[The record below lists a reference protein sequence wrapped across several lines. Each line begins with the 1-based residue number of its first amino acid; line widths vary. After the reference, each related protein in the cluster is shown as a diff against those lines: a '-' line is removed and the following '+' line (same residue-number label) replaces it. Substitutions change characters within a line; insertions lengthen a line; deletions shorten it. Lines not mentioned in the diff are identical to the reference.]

1 MTCKRGVL
9 ATLSFFAVVLAG
21 SPLFG
26 QGTGTL
32 SGTVQDRSGASLP
45 GASVTATSQ
54 GTGVPRETKTD
65 ETGHYLLPL
74 LPIGTYSIKVTAQG
88 FQPVEQ
94 KDLTLQVDETREVD
108 FSLAPATL
116 QQTVEVSATAVAVET
131 SNATLGQVIT
141 SQQVA
146 ELPLNGRDFVQL
158 ATLSPGTVSETNPGS
173 FFTTGGSSE
182 VAIRGSFSLS
192 VGGSRANST
201 DWLLDGVDNNELT
214 AGGISILPDID
225 ALQEFKVLTYNYSAE
240 YGTRGG
246 PTVLLTTK
254 NGTNDFHGSLFEFLR
269 NTDLDARDF
278 FAPNRGEFKQNQFG
292 GTLGGPIKKDKT
304 FFFFDYQGKRSLEG
318 LTFLGTVP
326 TQNERSGIFPQSLS
340 VCPVTFPQ
348 CPIGFPQLYNP
359 YSTTTD
365 ASGNIVRTPF
375 LCDGSGNPEPTN
387 AGGIQ
392 TAGTP
397 CNTIPPSLINPIA
410 TQMVNFYPA
419 PTFSD
424 TLTDNY
430 SNVPVRNLK
439 EGESDLRLDHNF
451 SSKDS
456 LYARFS
462 YDQATVYQP
471 GGSPGFAEA
480 NAFASTQS
488 LADHSR
494 NAALSET
501 HVFSP
506 NSINRATVG
515 FNRDFNHILSFGTG
529 SCESQKLNIP
539 GANLGGV
546 SCGLVSTEVNGPYW
560 PLGDRGYSPFQG
572 GTNVFS
578 ISDTFDMIRGKH
590 EMTFGGQIRANQLN
604 VLAEG
609 FQDGFWIF
617 TSAWTAPQGA
627 YSSSGG
633 DNLADFLLGL
643 ADLGL
648 HDQNFQ
654 GPVTG
659 RRWKMYRPY
668 FQDNWRISPNITLN
682 LGLAW
687 AVVTPISEEANRQ
700 SNFNLQ
706 TGQFLIAGHGAG
718 PNVGLATDLSAFEPR
733 IGIAWSPRGARKTSI
748 RAGYSIYHDSSWN
761 QGAQGLWQNP
771 PYWAES
777 ASGSFFFPDLCPFST
792 SACASNPATPPSG
805 YSISQGFPLISEPT
819 SPSQFGGNLNA
830 ADLDFK
836 QGRIQQFNLNIERQL
851 PGDVLFTVGYAG
863 ARSSHLLTSD
873 FNVNLTSPTACGSVS
888 GYTLGCGAPPTPW
901 PNFGDIY
908 DIFDNGH
915 SRYDS
920 LQVRAETKSS
930 HGLYALVSYS
940 YSKDFDSGMPDGL
953 GSTIGA
959 IYYPLPGAA
968 KMDKGLSQIDLTH
981 NFTASVVYD
990 LPFGKGKRWGNGW
1003 RGAPNA
1009 LFGGWEVTLI
1019 EHAISGFPLFIYNS
1033 NNSSGVNFQWNGEA
1047 LNRPDRVCN
1056 GRLSGWTVS
1065 QFFDTSCFQP
1075 AASGELGN
1083 SDRTPLFGPSFVNT
1097 DFSAI
1102 KDIPLSFREGAS
1114 LQFRAEFFNL
1124 WNHPEFAT
1132 PTTDVAAGPLFGV
1145 INQSVNNPR
1154 LIQFALKLRF

>member
-1 MTCKRGVL
+1 MTCKRGIL
-9 ATLSFFAVVLAG
+9 AALFCFAVVLAG
-21 SPLFG
+21 SPLLG
-26 QGTGTL
+26 QATGTL
-32 SGTVQDRSGASLP
+32 SGTVQDRSGAALP
-45 GASVTATSQ
+45 GATVTATSQ
-54 GTGVPRETKTD
+54 ETGVPRETRTD
-65 ETGHYLLPL
+65 DTGHYLLPL
-74 LPIGTYSIKVTAQG
+74 LPIGTYSIKVTAGG

-131 SNATLGQVIT
+131 ANATLGQVIT

-158 ATLSPGTVSETNPGS
+158 ATLSPGTVSETNPNS

-214 AGGISILPDID
+214 AGGIAILPDID

-254 NGTNDFHGSLFEFLR
+254 NGTNELHGSLFEFLR
-269 NTDLDARDF
+269 NTSLDARDF

-304 FFFFDYQGKRSLEG
+304 FFFLDYQGKRSLEG

-326 TQNERSGIFPQSLS
+326 TALERTGDFSEGFLGIS
-340 VCPVTFPQ
+340 
-348 CPIGFPQLYNP
+348 QLYNP
-359 YSTTTD
+359 YSTQTVGGAPASAVTTRQPFMCD
-365 ASGNIVRTPF
+365 ASNNPLKPNADGTQTPIQ
-375 LCDGSGNPEPTN
+375 GSS
-387 AGGIQ
+387 A
-392 TAGTP
+392 
-397 CNTIPPSLINPIA
+397 CNKIPSGLINPIA
-410 TQMVNFYPA
+410 LQMAGLYPVPNIAGTLVN
-419 PTFSD
+419 D
-424 TLTDNY
+424 Y
-430 SNVPVRNLK
+430 SNVPVRNFK
-439 EGESDLRLDHNF
+439 EGEADLRLDHNF
-451 SSKDS
+451 SSHDS

-462 YDQATVYQP
+462 YDQATDYQP

-480 NAFASTQS
+480 GAFASTQS

-506 NSINRATVG
+506 NIVNKVTAG

-560 PLGDRGYSPFQG
+560 PLGDRGYTPFQG

-578 ISDTFDMIRGKH
+578 ISDSFDMIRGKH
-590 EMTFGGQIRANQLN
+590 EMTFGGQIRANQMN

-617 TSAWTAPQGA
+617 TNGWTASPAGV
-627 YSSSGG
+627 GG
-633 DNLADFLLGL
+633 DNMADFLLGL
-643 ADLGL
+643 ADLAL

-654 GPVTG
+654 GPTTG

-668 FQDNWRISPNITLN
+668 FQDNWRVSPNLTVN
-682 LGLAW
+682 LGVAW
-687 AVVTPISEEANRQ
+687 ALVTPISEEANRE
-700 SNFNLQ
+700 SNFDYQ
-706 TGQFLIAGHGAG
+706 TGNWYVAGRNAG
-718 PNVGLATDLSAFEPR
+718 PHVGVATDLTAFEPR
-733 IGIAWSPRGARKTSI
+733 IGIAWSPRGDRKTSV
-748 RAGYSIYHDSSWN
+748 RLGYSIYHDSSWN

-771 PYWAES
+771 PYWEES
-777 ASGSFFFPDLCPFST
+777 ANGSFFADGSL
-792 SACASNPATPPSG
+792 TPSQG
-805 YSISQGFPLISEPT
+805 YNISQGFAILTEPAGT
-819 SPSQFGGNLNA
+819 TGFGGNWNAQNLN
-830 ADLDFK
+830 FK
-836 QGRIQQFNLNIERQL
+836 QGRIQQFNLNVERQL
-851 PGDVLFTVGYAG
+851 PGDVLLTVGYAG
-863 ARSSHLLTSD
+863 ARSNHLLSDD
-873 FNVNLTSPTACGSVS
+873 FNVNIGSPTACGNVS
-888 GYTLGCGAPPTPW
+888 GYTLGCGAPPAPW
-901 PNFGDIY
+901 GGFTDVY

-930 HGLYALVSYS
+930 HGLYALVSYT

-953 GSTIGA
+953 GSNIGA
-959 IYYPLPGAA
+959 LYYPLPGAA
-968 KMDKGLSQIDLTH
+968 KMDKGLSQIDLRH
-981 NFTASVVYD
+981 NFTASAVYD
-990 LPFGKGKRWGNGW
+990 LPFGKGKRWGNDW
-1003 RGAPNA
+1003 AGAPNA
-1009 LFGGWEVTLI
+1009 VFGGWEVTVI

-1033 NNSSGVNFQWNGEA
+1033 NNSSGVNFQWNGLA

-1056 GRLSGWTVS
+1056 GRLSSWTVNE
-1065 QFFDTSCFQP
+1065 FFDTSCFQP

-1083 SDRTPLFGPSFVNT
+1083 SDRTPLSGPPLVNT
-1097 DFSAI
+1097 DFSLI
-1102 KDIPLSFREGAS
+1102 KSVPLSFREGAS

-1132 PTTDVAAGPLFGV
+1132 PTTDLAAGPLFGV

>member
-1 MTCKRGVL
+1 MRASKTVL
-9 ATLSFFAVVLAG
+9 ATLFCSLVFLCA
-21 SPLFG
+21 PNLFG
-26 QGTGTL
+26 QATGSL
-32 SGTVQDRSGASLP
+32 SGTVQDRTGAVVP
-45 GASVTATSQ
+45 AANVTATSQ
-54 GTGVPRETKTD
+54 GTGVPRDTKTD
-65 ETGHYLLPL
+65 ASGHYLLPL
-74 LPIGTYSIKVTAQG
+74 LPIGVYTLRVTATG

-94 KDLTLQVDETREVD
+94 KDITLHVDESREVD
-108 FSLAPATL
+108 FSLVLATV

-131 SNATLGQVIT
+131 SNASLGQVINST
-141 SQQVA
+141 QVA

-158 ATLSPGTVSETNPGS
+158 ATLTPGTVQETNPGS

-182 VAIRGSFSLS
+182 VAIRGPFSLS
-192 VGGSRANST
+192 VGGSRPNST

-214 AGGISILPDID
+214 AGGIAILPDID
-225 ALQEFKVLTYNYSAE
+225 ALQEFKVLTYDYSAE

-254 NGTNDFHGSLFEFLR
+254 SGTNQFHGSLFEFLR
-269 NTDLDARDF
+269 NTSLDARDP
-278 FAPNRGEFKQNQFG
+278 FAYPNRGEFKQNQFG
-292 GTLGGPIKKDKT
+292 GTFGGPIKKDKT

-326 TQNERSGIFPQSLS
+326 TLAEQSGDFSAPFLGIS
-340 VCPVTFPQ
+340 
-348 CPIGFPQLYNP
+348 QLYNP
-359 YSTTTD
+359 YSTTTV
-365 ASGNIVRTPF
+365 AGVTTRQPF
-375 LCDGSGNPEPTN
+375 LCDASGNPEPTN
-387 AGGIQ
+387 ASGIQ
-392 TAGTP
+392 TAGTA
-397 CNTIPPSLINPIA
+397 CNKIPASLINPIA
-410 TQMVNFYPA
+410 AKMAALYP
-419 PTFSD
+419 PPD
-424 TLTDNY
+424 VQGTLANDY
-430 SNVPVRNLK
+430 SNVPVRNFK

-462 YDQATVYQP
+462 YDQATDYQP

-506 NSINRATVG
+506 NTLNKITAG

-529 SCESQKLNIP
+529 SCESQKLGIP

-546 SCGLVSTEVNGPYW
+546 SCGLVSTEVSGPYW
-560 PLGDRGYSPFQG
+560 PLGDRGYTPFQG

-578 ISDTFDMIRGKH
+578 IADSFDMIRGKH
-590 EMTFGGQIRANQLN
+590 EMTFGGQIRANQMN

-617 TSAWTAPQGA
+617 SNGWTASPTGV
-627 YSSSGG
+627 GG
-633 DNLADFLLGL
+633 DNMADFLLGL
-643 ADLGL
+643 ADLAL

-668 FQDNWRISPNITLN
+668 FQDNWRVSSNLTVN

-687 AVVTPISEEANRQ
+687 SVVTPISEEANRE
-700 SNFNLQ
+700 SNFDFG
-706 TGQFLIAGHGAG
+706 TGQWFIAGKGAG
-718 PNVGLATDLSAFEPR
+718 PNVGIATDLSAFEPR
-733 IGIAWSPRGARKTSI
+733 IGIAWSPRGDRKTSV
-748 RAGYSIYHDSSWN
+748 RLGYSIYHDSSWN
-761 QGAQGLWQNP
+761 QGGQGLWQNP
-771 PYWAES
+771 PYWEES
-777 ASGSFFFPDLCPFST
+777 ANGSFFND
-792 SACASNPATPPSG
+792 ATVIPSQG
-805 YSISQGFPLISEPT
+805 YSISQGFALLTEPT
-819 SPSQFGGNLNA
+819 SPSQFGGNIASQNLN
-830 ADLDFK
+830 FK
-836 QGRIQQFNLNIERQL
+836 QGRIQQFNINIERQL
-851 PGDVLFTVGYAG
+851 PGDVLLTVGYAG
-863 ARSSHLLTSD
+863 ARSNHLLTSD
-873 FNVNLTSPTACGSVS
+873 FNVNMTSPTACGTVAN
-888 GYTLGCGAPPTPW
+888 YTLGCGAPPTPW

-908 DIFDNGH
+908 DVFDNGH

-920 LQVRAETKSS
+920 LQVRAETKRS
-930 HGLYALVSYS
+930 HGLYALVSYT

-953 GSTIGA
+953 GSNIGA

-968 KMDKGLSQIDLTH
+968 TMDKGLSQIDLTH
-981 NFTASVVYD
+981 NFTASAVYD
-990 LPFGKGKRWGNGW
+990 LPFGKGKRWGNDWSGP
-1003 RGAPNA
+1003 ANA
-1009 LFGGWEVTLI
+1009 VFGGWELTVI
-1019 EHAISGFPLFIYNS
+1019 EHAISGFPLFIYDS
-1033 NNSSGVNFQWNGEA
+1033 NNTSGVNFQWNGEA

-1056 GRLSGWTVS
+1056 GHLSNWTRS
-1065 QFFDTSCFQP
+1065 LFFDPTCFQP
-1075 AASGELGN
+1075 AALGELGN
-1083 SDRTPLFGPSFVNT
+1083 SDRTPLFGPPLVNT

-1124 WNHPEFAT
+1124 WNHPEYAT
-1132 PTTDVAAGPLFGV
+1132 PNTDLAAYSTNPAANLFGV

>member
-1 MTCKRGVL
+1 MRIHRMIL
-9 ATLSFFAVVLAG
+9 AVFCCWCMFLVPSNAFGQATGSLAGTIADRTGAVV
-21 SPLFG
+21 
-26 QGTGTL
+26 
-32 SGTVQDRSGASLP
+32 P
-45 GASVTATSQ
+45 GATVTATSQ
-54 GTGVPRETKTD
+54 GTGVARDTKTD
-65 ETGHYLLPL
+65 ASGHYLLPL
-74 LPIGTYSIKVTAQG
+74 MPIGVYTLRVTAQG
-88 FQPVEQ
+88 FGPVEQ
-94 KDLTLQVDETREVD
+94 KDITLQVDESRELD
-108 FSLAPATL
+108 FSLTLATV

-131 SNATLGQVIT
+131 SNASLGQVIT

-158 ATLSPGTVSETNPGS
+158 ATLTPGTVQETNPGS

-182 VAIRGSFSLS
+182 VAIRGPFSLS

-214 AGGISILPDID
+214 AGGIAILPDID
-225 ALQEFKVLTYNYSAE
+225 ALQEFKVLTYDYSAE

-254 NGTNDFHGSLFEFLR
+254 NGTNNFHGSLFEFLR
-269 NTDLDARDF
+269 NTSLDARDF

-304 FFFFDYQGKRSLEG
+304 FFFVDYQGKRSLEG

-326 TQNERSGIFPQSLS
+326 TAAEQNGDFSEAFTG
-340 VCPVTFPQ
+340 V
-348 CPIGFPQLYNP
+348 PQLYNP

-375 LCDGSGNPEPTN
+375 LCTGGNPEPTN
-387 AGGIQ
+387 AGGVQ
-392 TAGTP
+392 APGGTP
-397 CNTIPPSLINPIA
+397 CNKIPSSLINPIA
-410 TQMVNFYPA
+410 AQMVKRYPA
-419 PTFSD
+419 PNIAG
-424 TLTDNY
+424 TLVDDY
-430 SNVPVRNLK
+430 SNVPVRNFK
-439 EGESDLRLDHNF
+439 EGEADVRLDHNF
-451 SSKDS
+451 STKDS

-462 YDQATVYQP
+462 YDQATDYQP

-488 LADHSR
+488 LTDHSR

-506 NSINRATVG
+506 NTVNKVTAG
-515 FNRDFNHILSFGTG
+515 FNRDFNHILSFGNG
-529 SCESQKLNIP
+529 SCESQKLGIP

-546 SCGLVSTEVNGPYW
+546 SCGLVSTEVSGPYW
-560 PLGDRGYSPFQG
+560 PLGDRGYTPFQG

-578 ISDTFDMIRGKH
+578 IADTFDMIRGKH

-617 TSAWTAPQGA
+617 TSSWTAPQGA

-633 DNLADFLLGL
+633 NNLADFLLGL
-643 ADLGL
+643 ADLSL

-654 GPVTG
+654 GPITG
-659 RRWKMYRPY
+659 RRWKMYRPF
-668 FQDNWRISPNITLN
+668 FQDNWRVSPNLTLN

-687 AVVTPISEEANRQ
+687 AVVTPISEEANRE
-700 SNFNLQ
+700 SNFNFQ
-706 TGQFLIAGHGAG
+706 TGQWYIAGKNAG
-718 PNVGLATDLSAFEPR
+718 PNVGIATDLSAFEPR
-733 IGIAWSPRGARKTSI
+733 IGIAWSPGDRKTSV
-748 RAGYSIYHDSSWN
+748 RLGYSIYHDSSWN
-761 QGAQGLWQNP
+761 QGGQGLWQNP

-777 ASGSFFFPDLCPFST
+777 ASGSFFFPDLCPFAT

-805 YSISQGFPLISEPT
+805 YSMSQGFPLITEPT
-819 SPSQFGGNLNA
+819 SPSQFGGNINAQNLN
-830 ADLDFK
+830 FK
-836 QGRIQQFNLNIERQL
+836 QGRIQQFNLNVERQL
-851 PGDVLFTVGYAG
+851 PGNVLLTVGYAG

-873 FNVNLTSPTACGSVS
+873 FNVNLTSPTACGTVA

-908 DIFDNGH
+908 DVFDNGH
-915 SRYDS
+915 ARYDS

-930 HGLYALVSYS
+930 HGLYALVSYT
-940 YSKDFDSGMPDGL
+940 YSKDFDTGMPDGL
-953 GSTIGA
+953 GSSIGA
-959 IYYPLPGAA
+959 VYYPLPGAA
-968 KMDKGLSQIDLTH
+968 TMDKGLSQIDLTH

-1003 RGAPNA
+1003 AGATNA
-1009 LFGGWEVTLI
+1009 LFGGWEVTVI
-1019 EHAISGFPLFIYNS
+1019 EHAISGFPLFLVDS
-1033 NNSSGVNFQWNGEA
+1033 TNNSGVNFQWNGDS
-1047 LNRPDRVCN
+1047 LNRPDRVC
-1056 GRLSGWTVS
+1056 SGQMSNWTVS
-1065 QFFDTSCFQP
+1065 EFFNTSCFQA

-1083 SDRTPLFGPSFVNT
+1083 SDRTPLFGPPLVNT

-1102 KDIPLSFREGAS
+1102 KDIPLPFREGAS

-1124 WNHPEFAT
+1124 WNHPQFAE
-1132 PTTDVAAGPLFGV
+1132 PVNNPSIGYVADVGSAGFGR
-1145 INQSVNNPR
+1145 ISATVNNPR